1 VGLGVGLGLGVPALL
16 GAAYAMSRR
25 APHGGSAKKNGS
37 SAPQA
42 EFIALHAS
50 DADLDAQYS
59 AM

>member
-42 EFIALHAS
+42 FIGLHAL